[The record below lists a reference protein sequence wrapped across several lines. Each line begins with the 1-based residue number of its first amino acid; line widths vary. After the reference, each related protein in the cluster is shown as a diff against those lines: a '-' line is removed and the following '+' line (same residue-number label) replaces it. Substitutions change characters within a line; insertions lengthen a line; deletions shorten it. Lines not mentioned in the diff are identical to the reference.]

1 MRILIISSV
10 AQKGSIGSIL
20 TIFKKGYEKRGH
32 VVKICYGYYKE
43 NLKDDTYFPFCTE
56 KEFKF
61 AATLTRLFGKE
72 GFYSKNSTKR
82 LLLEIEKFN
91 PDVVHLTNVHAY
103 YMNEYDVFEFL
114 KKKQIPTIY
123 SMFDAYAFTGKCPF
137 PMECNK
143 YLTICDDCGQIREYP
158 RSLFF
163 DRSRLLFLEKEK
175 AYSNFNNIVFVG
187 GCGIINQAKK
197 SKLLMGKEICHIEEP
212 QDLDNIFYPRDTLSL
227 KQKLEIPS
235 DNKVILAAV
244 PLDAGTE
251 RKAGQLFLELFN
263 KMKNK
268 KGYSFVYI
276 GFNTTKYG
284 NPEGM
289 IKIPFINSPDEFATY
304 LSLGDILFY
313 TSMADT
319 TPCTVI
325 DALACGTPIVGF
337 DIEGMTCFNIN
348 NQKVMQTVPVSDVEC
363 IKDII
368 EKVPHKDN
376 VIIRECRESVYNRF
390 NAETIVLKYLE
401 LYEIVI
407 HRGNRDLCKR
417 RNS

>member
-20 TIFKKGYEKRGH
+20 TILKKGYEKRGF
-32 VVKICYGYYKE
+32 VVKICYGNYKE
-43 NLKDDTYFPFCTE
+43 KLKDETYYPFCTE

-61 AATLTRLFGKE
+61 AAALTRLFGKE
-72 GFYSKNSTKR
+72 GFYSNNSTKR
-82 LLLEIEKFN
+82 LLLEIERFN

-103 YMNEYDVFEFL
+103 YMNEYDVFDYL
-114 KKKQIPTIY
+114 KKKHIPTIY
-123 SMFDAYAFTGKCPF
+123 SMFDAYAFTGKCAF
-137 PMECNK
+137 PMDCNK
-143 YLTICDDCGQIREYP
+143 YLSICGDCGQIKEYP

-163 DRSRLLFLEKEK
+163 DRSEFLFLEKEK
-175 AYSNFNNIVFVG
+175 AYSSFANIVFVG
-187 GCGIINQAKK
+187 GCGIINQANKA
-197 SKLLMGKEICHIEEP
+197 KLLKGKEVCQIEEP

-227 KQKLEIPS
+227 KQKLGIPT
-235 DNKVILAAV
+235 DNKVVLAAV

-251 RKAGQLFLELFN
+251 RKAGRLFLELYK
-263 KMKNK
+263 KMKNE

-304 LSLGDILFY
+304 LSLGDVLFY
-313 TSMADT
+313 TSIADT

-348 NQKVMQTVPVSDVEC
+348 NQRIMQIVPLADVEC
-363 IKDII
+363 VKDII
-368 EKVPHKDN
+368 EKVPRKDKD
-376 VIIRECRESVYNRF
+376 IIKECRESVYSRF
-390 NAETIVLKYLE
+390 NADTIVSRYLE
-401 LYEIVI
+401 LYERVI
-407 HRGNRDLCKR
+407 HKG
-417 RNS
+417 S